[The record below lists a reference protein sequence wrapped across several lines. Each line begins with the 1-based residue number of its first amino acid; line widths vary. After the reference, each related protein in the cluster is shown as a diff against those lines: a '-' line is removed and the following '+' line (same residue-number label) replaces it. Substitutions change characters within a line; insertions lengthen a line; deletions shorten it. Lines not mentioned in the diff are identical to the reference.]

1 MKSPHHLML
10 WTADILCALCFPAH
24 PFNWKGH
31 CGLFVQVCMVW
42 LNTSEDTQRCIFLSM
57 YSHWFY
63 YYLTSTWTVFT
74 HYLPCLTQHCDI
86 MIAVILSTSSSVFNF
101 ISSKTKTWFTFFLPS
116 LLFFVFPCH
125 APLPTHTHC
134 PKSSEGHPGAQWV
147 AVMSSNE
154 PIDNLSTDWL
164 VLQALTMCFTE
175 HFLARAASSLL
186 DMSPAMPS
194 IWA

>member
-1 MKSPHHLML
+1 MCRFAWSGWML
-10 WTADILCALCFPAH
+10 QRLLRDAFFWVACIAIDFIIIWLQHEQFSLTTFCAWH
-24 PFNWKGH
+24 ST
-31 CGLFVQVCMVW
+31 VTSW
-42 LNTSEDTQRCIFLSM
+42 LLSFFLLV
-57 YSHWFY
+57 HW
-63 YYLTSTWTVFT
+63 S
-74 HYLPCLTQHCDI
+74 
-86 MIAVILSTSSSVFNF
+86 STSSPARQEPGLP
-101 ISSKTKTWFTFFLPS
+101 FFYPLCYS
-116 LLFFVFPCH
+116 VFPCC

-175 HFLARAASSLL
+175 HFLAQAASSLL

-194 IWA
+194 MWA